1 MSFQPDQTQLT
12 VGVYLLQDSD
22 PEDTETFRVKLVN
35 PRHGAEIGSQDQV
48 LVTIPS
54 NDDGH
59 GIIQFAEVSQ
69 HTSPSKHKT
78 FTQGWFNVGPTS
90 QTVAQH

>member
-1 MSFQPDQTQLT
+1 M
-12 VGVYLLQDSD
+12 GVYLLQDSD
-22 PEDTETFRVKLVN
+22 PEDTETFRVKLAN

-69 HTSPSKHKT
+69 HTIPSKHKKLP
-78 FTQGWFNVGPTS
+78 QGRFNVGPAS
-90 QTVAQH
+90 